1 MVDGNQKQTTHIRKS
16 RRTNSGRD
24 HLDAPK
30 KKKIRYLVGA
40 WISGTAATLLLF
52 LFINDACF
60 PPSPSEAETQNGYV
74 YQPNGTSFPLPENW
88 EEMQLL
94 EKSTYLSSQYTQ
106 HRKLRQTR
114 ILQIIKE
121 NQLR

>member
-1 MVDGNQKQTTHIRKS
+1 MKTNHSITT
-16 RRTNSGRD
+16 
-24 HLDAPK
+24 
-30 KKKIRYLVGA
+30 
-40 WISGTAATLLLF
+40 
-52 LFINDACF
+52 
-60 PPSPSEAETQNGYV
+60 YV